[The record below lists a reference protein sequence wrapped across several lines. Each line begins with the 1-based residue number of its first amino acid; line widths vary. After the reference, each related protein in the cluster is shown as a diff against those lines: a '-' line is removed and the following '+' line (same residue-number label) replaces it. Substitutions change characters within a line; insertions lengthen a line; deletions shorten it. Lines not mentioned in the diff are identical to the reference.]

1 MEIYFRVLKE
11 NYVNFCGRVRRKEF
25 WMFHLFVAIFTLLCI
40 ILDNIL
46 GTVFVIDLGTL
57 GTVFE
62 IDLGTAGLIS
72 IPVGWLFFLCSIF
85 HFLPSLSLV
94 VRRLHDV
101 GKSGSWYLIGLIPI
115 IGGVFLIVFLCS
127 EGDKNE
133 NKWGLNPKG

>member
-11 NYVNFCGRVRRKEF
+11 NYVNFSGRARRKEF
-25 WMFHLFVAIFTLLCI
+25 WMFQLFLIIITTICI
-40 ILDNIL
+40 SLDNIL
-46 GTVFVIDLGTL
+46 GTVVAMDFGS
-57 GTVFE
+57 F
-62 IDLGTAGLIS
+62 GLI
-72 IPVGWLFFLCSIF
+72 ILPFGWLYFLCGIF

-101 GKSGSWYLIGLIPI
+101 GKSGSWFLIGLIPI

>member
-1 MEIYFRVLKE
+1 MEIYLKVLKE
-11 NYVNFCGRVRRKEF
+11 NYVNFSGRARRKEF
-25 WMFHLFVAIFTLLCI
+25 WMFHLFLIIITTICI
-40 ILDNIL
+40 GLDNIL
-46 GTVFVIDLGTL
+46 GTVVAMDAGSF
-57 GTVFE
+57 
-62 IDLGTAGLIS
+62 GLIVL
-72 IPVGWLFFLCSIF
+72 PFGWLFFLCGIF

-115 IGGVFLIVFLCS
+115 IGNVFLIVFLCS

>member
-1 MEIYFRVLKE
+1 MEIYLKVLKE
-11 NYVNFCGRVRRKEF
+11 NYVNFSGRARRKEF
-25 WMFHLFVAIFTLLCI
+25 WMFHLFLIIITTICI
-40 ILDNIL
+40 GLDNIL
-46 GTVFVIDLGTL
+46 GTVVAMDAGPS
-57 GTVFE
+57 
-62 IDLGTAGLIS
+62 GLIVL
-72 IPVGWLFFLCSIF
+72 PFGWLFFLCGIF

-115 IGGVFLIVFLCS
+115 IGNVFLIVFLCS

>member
-1 MEIYFRVLKE
+1 MEIYLKVLKE
-11 NYVNFCGRVRRKEF
+11 NYVNFSGRARRKEF
-25 WMFHLFVAIFTLLCI
+25 WMFHLFLIIITIICI
-40 ILDNIL
+40 GLDNIL
-46 GTVFVIDLGTL
+46 GTVVAMDAGPF
-57 GTVFE
+57 
-62 IDLGTAGLIS
+62 GLIVL
-72 IPVGWLFFLCSIF
+72 PFGWLFFLCGIF

-115 IGGVFLIVFLCS
+115 IGNVFLIVFLCS

>member
-25 WMFHLFVAIFTLLCI
+25 WMFHLFVAIFTLLCT

-46 GTVFVIDLGTL
+46 GTVFV
-57 GTVFE
+57 

-101 GKSGSWYLIGLIPI
+101 GKSGSWYSIGLIPI

>member
-1 MEIYFRVLKE
+1 MEIYLKVLKE
-11 NYVNFCGRVRRKEF
+11 NYVNFSGRARRKEF
-25 WMFHLFVAIFTLLCI
+25 WMFHLFLIIITTICI

-46 GTVFVIDLGTL
+46 GTVVAMDFGP
-57 GTVFE
+57 F
-62 IDLGTAGLIS
+62 GLIVL
-72 IPVGWLFFLCSIF
+72 PFGWLYFLCGIF

-101 GKSGSWYLIGLIPI
+101 GKSGSWCLIGLIPI
-115 IGGVFLIVFLCS
+115 IGIVFLIVFLCS

>member
-11 NYVNFCGRVRRKEF
+11 NYVNFSGRARRKEF
-25 WMFHLFVAIFTLLCI
+25 WMFQLFLIIITTICI
-40 ILDNIL
+40 GLDNIL
-46 GTVFVIDLGTL
+46 GTVVAMDAGPF
-57 GTVFE
+57 
-62 IDLGTAGLIS
+62 GLIVL
-72 IPVGWLFFLCSIF
+72 PFGWLFFLCGIF

-101 GKSGSWYLIGLIPI
+101 GKSGSWYLISLIPI
-115 IGGVFLIVFLCS
+115 IGNVFLIVFLCS

>member
-11 NYVNFCGRVRRKEF
+11 NYVNFSGRARRKEF
-25 WMFHLFVAIFTLLCI
+25 WMFQLFLIIITTICI
-40 ILDNIL
+40 SLDNIL
-46 GTVFVIDLGTL
+46 GTVVAMDAGPF
-57 GTVFE
+57 
-62 IDLGTAGLIS
+62 GLIVL
-72 IPVGWLFFLCSIF
+72 PFGWLFFLCGIF

-115 IGGVFLIVFLCS
+115 IGNVFLIVFLCS

>member
-46 GTVFVIDLGTL
+46 GTVFVIDLGT
-57 GTVFE
+57 V
-62 IDLGTAGLIS
+62 GLIS

-101 GKSGSWYLIGLIPI
+101 GKSGWWYLIGLIPI

>member
-11 NYVNFCGRVRRKEF
+11 NYVNFSGRARRKEF
-25 WMFHLFVAIFTLLCI
+25 WMFQLFLIIITTICI
-40 ILDNIL
+40 SLDNIL
-46 GTVFVIDLGTL
+46 GTVVAMDAGPF
-57 GTVFE
+57 
-62 IDLGTAGLIS
+62 GLIVL
-72 IPVGWLFFLCSIF
+72 PFGWLYFLCGIF

-101 GKSGSWYLIGLIPI
+101 GKSGWWYLIGLITI
-115 IGGVFLIVFLCS
+115 IGVVILIVFFCS

>member
-1 MEIYFRVLKE
+1 MEIYLKVLKE
-11 NYVNFCGRVRRKEF
+11 NYVNFSGRARRKEF
-25 WMFHLFVAIFTLLCI
+25 WMFHLFLIIITIICI
-40 ILDNIL
+40 GLDNIL
-46 GTVFVIDLGTL
+46 GTVVAMDFGS
-57 GTVFE
+57 F
-62 IDLGTAGLIS
+62 GLI
-72 IPVGWLFFLCSIF
+72 ILPFGWLYFLCGIF

-115 IGGVFLIVFLCS
+115 IGNVFLIVFLCS

>member
-11 NYVNFCGRVRRKEF
+11 NYVNFSGRARRKEF
-25 WMFHLFVAIFTLLCI
+25 WMFQLFLIIITTICI

-46 GTVFVIDLGTL
+46 GTVVAMDFGP
-57 GTVFE
+57 F
-62 IDLGTAGLIS
+62 GLIVL
-72 IPVGWLFFLCSIF
+72 PFGWLYFLCGIF

-101 GKSGSWYLIGLIPI
+101 GKSGWWYLIGLITI
-115 IGGVFLIVFLCS
+115 IGVVILIVFFCS

>member
-11 NYVNFCGRVRRKEF
+11 NYVNFSGRARRKEF
-25 WMFHLFVAIFTLLCI
+25 WMFQLFLIIITTICI

-46 GTVFVIDLGTL
+46 GTVVAMDFGP
-57 GTVFE
+57 F
-62 IDLGTAGLIS
+62 GLIVL
-72 IPVGWLFFLCSIF
+72 PFGWLYFLCGIF

-101 GKSGSWYLIGLIPI
+101 GKSGSWCLIGLIAI
-115 IGGVFLIVFLCS
+115 IGGLILIVFLCS

>member
-11 NYVNFCGRVRRKEF
+11 NYVNFSGRARRKEF
-25 WMFHLFVAIFTLLCI
+25 WMFQLFIIIITTICI
-40 ILDNIL
+40 SLDNIL
-46 GTVFVIDLGTL
+46 GTVVAMDFGP
-57 GTVFE
+57 F
-62 IDLGTAGLIS
+62 GLIVL
-72 IPVGWLFFLCSIF
+72 PFGWLYFLCGIF

-101 GKSGSWYLIGLIPI
+101 GKSGSWCLIGLIAI

>member
-11 NYVNFCGRVRRKEF
+11 NYVNFSGRARRKEF
-25 WMFHLFVAIFTLLCI
+25 WMFQLFLIIITTICI
-40 ILDNIL
+40 SLDNIL
-46 GTVFVIDLGTL
+46 GTVVAIDFGP
-57 GTVFE
+57 F
-62 IDLGTAGLIS
+62 GLIVL
-72 IPVGWLFFLCSIF
+72 PFGWLYFLCGIF

-101 GKSGSWYLIGLIPI
+101 GKSGSWCLIGLIPI
-115 IGGVFLIVFLCS
+115 IGIVFLIVFLCS